1 MQLWIDGINFAAAS
15 LSSPPLA
22 PAVGSEPKF
31 QRPLLPVSHTKLGI
45 REQLLDHEERIN
57 SLEQEL
63 EIHLNCPPERS
74 TLKRSINE
82 YTEKQLY
89 LQFELKRYRVYSQL
103 LKLRLIQSMGPQA
116 LEKVINSK
124 SASSLVSV
132 SGLKSKPLTSLPI
145 EEADE
150 REFNVNLKDPFK
162 STDSTTTNS
171 VMNASAGGKSDLN
184 TDNLS
189 TVASIESKIGHRK
202 H

>member
-45 REQLLDHEERIN
+45 REQLLDHEERIS

-74 TLKRSINE
+74 TLKRSLNE

-103 LKLRLIQSMGPQA
+103 LKLRLMQSMGPQA

-124 SASSLVSV
+124 ASSLVSV
-132 SGLKSKPLTSLPI
+132 SGLKSKPLSSLPI
-145 EEADE
+145 EEADDVDDE
-150 REFNVNLKDPFK
+150 NLNDSFK
-162 STDSTTTNS
+162 TET
-171 VMNASAGGKSDLN
+171 VMNAGKNESELSTKSDKYERLHK
-184 TDNLS
+184 
-189 TVASIESKIGHRK
+189 KIAVR
-202 H
+202 

>member
-15 LSSPPLA
+15 LSAPQLA

-45 REQLLDHEERIN
+45 SEQLLDHEKRIS

-74 TLKRSINE
+74 TLKRSLNE

-103 LKLRLIQSMGPQA
+103 LKLRLIQSLGPQA

-124 SASSLVSV
+124 SSSLVSV
-132 SGLKSKPLTSLPI
+132 SSLKSKPLTSLPI
-145 EEADE
+145 EEADDVDDENINDSSTVTKTETVINE
-150 REFNVNLKDPFK
+150 REF
-162 STDSTTTNS
+162 STKMNYERGLERIRQRNAKTNA
-171 VMNASAGGKSDLN
+171 V
-184 TDNLS
+184 
-189 TVASIESKIGHRK
+189 R
-202 H
+202 